1 MTNRD
6 AHGGKGALVAAI
18 RGTKSET
25 VIAVLDKIPLAK
37 RKTVR
42 EITLD
47 LSSSMMLIARRS
59 FPKATV
65 TNDRFHV
72 HKLYYDAIDELR
84 ISLRWMA
91 RDIENEEIARCRKD
105 GVAYVPF
112 RYANGDTR
120 RQLLARAKYI
130 LTKHA
135 SKWTKSQQW
144 RDDIIFEFYPELK
157 KAYDLAMDLTDIF
170 NRKVDKDTGRLYL
183 ARWYNKVD
191 EMGGGQF
198 RTVTETFRNHY
209 DTILNYFLNRSTNA
223 GAESFNAKVKAF
235 RSQFRGVTDI
245 PFFLFR
251 LSKLSA

>member
-1 MTNRD
+1 M
-6 AHGGKGALVAAI
+6 AAI
-18 RGTKSET
+18 RGTRAET
-25 VIAVLDKIPLAK
+25 VIAVLDKIPLA
-37 RKTVR
+37 RRRIVR

-59 FPKATV
+59 FPNVTI

-91 RDIENEEIARCRKD
+91 RDIENEEIARCRRE
-105 GVAYVPF
+105 GIAYVPF

-135 SKWTKSQQW
+135 SKWTRSQRW
-144 RDDIIFEFYPELK
+144 RADIIFEFYPELK

-170 NRKVDKDTGRLYL
+170 NKKVSKDIARLNL
-183 ARWYNKVD
+183 ARWYDKVEKMD
-191 EMGGGQF
+191 GGQF
-198 RTVTETFRNHY
+198 RTVIDTFRNHY
-209 DTILNYFLNRSTNA
+209 DTILNYFDNRSTNA

-251 LSKLSA
+251 LSKLCA

>member
-1 MTNRD
+1 M
-6 AHGGKGALVAAI
+6 AAI
-18 RGTKSET
+18 RGTKAET
-25 VIAVLDKIPLAK
+25 VIAVLEKVPLVR
-37 RKTVR
+37 RKMVR

-59 FPKATV
+59 FPKATI
-65 TNDRFHV
+65 TNDHCHV

-91 RDIENEEIARCRKD
+91 RDIENEEIARCRKE

-120 RQLLARAKYI
+120 KQLLARAKYI

-144 RDDIIFEFYPELK
+144 RTSIIFESYPELK
-157 KAYDLAMDLTDIF
+157 KAYGLAMELTDIF
-170 NRKVDKDTGRLYL
+170 NKKVDKDTARLNL
-183 ARWYNKVD
+183 ARWYDKVEGMD
-191 EMGGGQF
+191 GGQF
-198 RTVTETFRNHY
+198 RTVTDTFLNHY
-209 DTILNYFLNRSTNA
+209 DTILNYFTNRSTNA

-235 RSQFRGVTDI
+235 QCQFRGVADI

-251 LSKLSA
+251 LSMLCA

>member
-1 MTNRD
+1 M
-6 AHGGKGALVAAI
+6 
-18 RGTKSET
+18 
-25 VIAVLDKIPLAK
+25 
-37 RKTVR
+37 VR

-47 LSSSMMLIARRS
+47 LSSSMMLIARHS
-59 FPKATV
+59 FPKAIV

-72 HKLYYDAIDELR
+72 HKLFYDAIDDLR

-91 RDIENEEIARCRKD
+91 RDVENDEIARCRRE
-105 GVAYVPF
+105 GVPYVPF

-120 RQLLARAKYI
+120 KQLLARAKYI

-144 RDDIIFEFYPELK
+144 RADIIFEFYPELK
-157 KAYDLAMDLTDIF
+157 YAYDLAMELTDIF
-170 NRKVDKDTGRLYL
+170 NKKVGKDVARLNL

-191 EMGGGQF
+191 HMTEGQF
-198 RTVTETFRNHY
+198 RTVSDTFRNHY
-209 DTILNYFLNRSTNA
+209 DTILNFFINRSTNA

-251 LSKLSA
+251 LSKLCA